1 MAKIRKNESGNGQ
14 RTAYV
19 NARLLDPA
27 AGLDSKGALLTE
39 NGAIADFGPRL
50 FSDGVP
56 EGIEAVDCRGLV
68 LAPGLV
74 DMRVQLREPGQEH
87 KETLATASNAAAAGG
102 VTTMACLPNTNPV
115 LDEVSLI
122 GFVERRAQE
131 VGIVNIHP
139 YAALTKGFNGK
150 DLTEMGLLAAA
161 GAVGFTDATKA
172 VSDSVV
178 MRRALSYGSAFGL
191 LIVQHAE
198 DPALA
203 EGGAMNEGEMST
215 RLGLAGIPAAAE
227 AILLDRDLR
236 LVELTSGRYH
246 AAHLSTAAAVDAI
259 RRAKARGLNVTCDTA
274 PPYFALNELAVGD
287 YRTFAKVSPPLRSEE
302 DRQAVVQG
310 LKDGTIDAIAS
321 DHSPHDQDSKRL
333 PFAQAEFGIVG
344 LETLLPV
351 SLELYHN
358 GHLPLAAVIGLLTHR
373 PADVLALDAGR
384 LKIGAP
390 ADLVLID
397 TDQPWKIDADKFRSK
412 SKNTPF
418 DERPAQGR
426 AVRTVVAGR
435 RVFDL
440 AGESAE

>member
-1 MAKIRKNESGNGQ
+1 MARRAKKTQGGNGASG
-14 RTAYV
+14 RIAYV

-27 AGLDSKGALLTE
+27 SGLDNPGALLIE
-39 NGAIADFGPRL
+39 NGLIADFGPRL
-50 FSDGVP
+50 FGDGLP
-56 EGIEAVDCRGLV
+56 DGIEIVDCGGKV

-87 KETLATASNAAAAGG
+87 KETLASASAAAAAGG
-102 VTTMACLPNTNPV
+102 VTTLACLPNTNPV

-122 GFVERRAQE
+122 EFVERRAGE

-139 YAALTKGFNGK
+139 YAALTKGLNGK

-161 GAVGFTDATKA
+161 GAVAFTDATKA
-172 VSDSVV
+172 VGDSVV
-178 MRRALSYGSAFGL
+178 MRRALSYASAFGL

-198 DPALA
+198 EPGLA
-203 EGGAMNEGEMST
+203 EGGAMNEGEIST
-215 RLGLAGIPAAAE
+215 RLGLAGIPSAAE
-227 AILLDRDLR
+227 AMLLERDMR
-236 LVELTSGRYH
+236 LVELTDGRYH
-246 AAHLSTAAAVDAI
+246 AAHISTAAGVDTI
-259 RRAKARGLNVTCDTA
+259 RRAKAKGLNVTCDTA

-302 DRQAVVQG
+302 DRQAVVEG

-333 PFAQAEFGIVG
+333 PFGQAEFGIVG

-358 GHLPLAAVIGLLTHR
+358 GHITLPNLFGLLTCR
-373 PADVLALDAGR
+373 PADVLSLPAGR
-384 LKIGAP
+384 IKTGAA

-397 TDQPWKIDADKFRSK
+397 VDQPWQIQAESFRSK

-418 DERPAQGR
+418 DGRPVQGR
-426 AVRTVVAGR
+426 AVRTVVNGR
-435 RVFDL
+435 TVFDF
-440 AGESAE
+440 AA

>member
-1 MAKIRKNESGNGQ
+1 MAKKKTNGSGGAV

-27 AGLDSKGALLTE
+27 SGLDAAGALLTE
-39 NGAIADFGPRL
+39 NGTIADLGPGL
-50 FSDGVP
+50 FADGVP
-56 EGIEAVDCRGLV
+56 DGIETVDCQGLA

-87 KETLATASNAAAAGG
+87 KETLASASAAAAAGG
-102 VTTMACLPNTNPV
+102 VTSMACLPNTNPI

-122 GFVERRAQE
+122 EFVERRAAE
-131 VGIVNIHP
+131 VGGVNIHP

-161 GAVGFTDATKA
+161 GAIGFTDATKA
-172 VSDSVV
+172 VDDSLV
-178 MRRALSYGSAFGL
+178 MRRALSYAQPFGI

-198 DPALA
+198 DPGLA
-203 EGGAMNEGEMST
+203 EGGAMNEGELST

-227 AILLDRDLR
+227 VMMLERDLR
-236 LVELTSGRYH
+236 LAEVTGGRYH
-246 AAHLSTAAAVDAI
+246 AAHISTAAGVEAI
-259 RRAKARGLNVTCDTA
+259 RAAKARGLNVTCDTA

-302 DRQAVVQG
+302 DRQAVVEG

-344 LETLLPV
+344 LETLLPL

-358 GHLPLAAVIGLLTHR
+358 GHLPLLDVLGLLTHR
-373 PADVLALDAGR
+373 PADILSLEAGHLR
-384 LKIGAP
+384 AGAP
-390 ADLVLID
+390 ADFVLID
-397 TDQPWKIDADKFRSK
+397 IDVPRRINASEFRSK

-426 AVRTVVAGR
+426 AMRTVVGGR
-435 RVFDL
+435 DVFEFGG
-440 AGESAE
+440 A

>member
-1 MAKIRKNESGNGQ
+1 MAAPTKAQSGNGADN
-14 RTAYV
+14 RVAYV
-19 NARLLDPA
+19 NARLIDPA
-27 AGLDSKGALLTE
+27 SGLDVKGALLTE
-39 NGAIADFGPRL
+39 EGAIADLGPRL
-50 FSDGVP
+50 FSGGVP
-56 EGIEAVDCRGLV
+56 EGIEVVDCGGLV

-87 KETLATASNAAAAGG
+87 KESLASASAAAAAGG

-115 LDEVSLI
+115 LDEISLI
-122 GFVERRAQE
+122 EFVQRRARE
-131 VGIVNIHP
+131 AGVVNVHP
-139 YAALTKGFNGK
+139 YAAATKGLNGK

-191 LIVQHAE
+191 LIVQHPEDPRLAE
-198 DPALA
+198 D
-203 EGGAMNEGEMST
+203 GAMNEGELST
-215 RLGLAGIPAAAE
+215 RLGLVGIPAAAE
-227 AILLDRDLR
+227 AILIERDLR
-236 LVELTSGRYH
+236 LVVLTGGRYH
-246 AAHLSTAAAVDAI
+246 AAHISTAAAVDAI
-259 RRAKARGLNVTCDTA
+259 RRAKSQGLNVTCDTA

-287 YRTFAKVSPPLRSEE
+287 YRTFAKVSPPLRAEE
-302 DRQAVVQG
+302 DRRAIVEG

-333 PFAQAEFGIVG
+333 PFAQAEFGVIG

-358 GHLPLAAVIGLLTHR
+358 GHVSLPALIALLTHR
-373 PADVLALDAGR
+373 PAGVLSLPAGR
-384 LKIGAP
+384 LKAGAA

-397 TDQPWKIDADKFRSK
+397 TDAPWRIDATALRSK

-418 DERPAQGR
+418 DERPVQGR
-426 AVRTVVAGR
+426 AVRTVVSGR
-435 RVFDL
+435 TVFDI
-440 AGESAE
+440 AA